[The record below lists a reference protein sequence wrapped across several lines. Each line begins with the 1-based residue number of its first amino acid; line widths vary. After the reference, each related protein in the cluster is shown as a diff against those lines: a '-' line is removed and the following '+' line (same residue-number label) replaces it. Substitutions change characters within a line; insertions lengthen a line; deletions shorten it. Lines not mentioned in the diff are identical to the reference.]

1 MEQQRTA
8 ADQSPAAIVL
18 GCMDSRAPAEIVFD
32 LGLGAIFNCRV
43 AGSVESADVLGSL
56 EYATKIAG
64 AKLIVVKGHSSCGA
78 VQGAIADKNL
88 GHLTQLLAKIRP
100 AIAETEYLGTRTADN
115 PEFVDAVARKS
126 VELTVGR
133 IRGSS
138 PVIAEL
144 ERSGAIKIVACFYN
158 LSTGVVEFL
167 SERRTP
173 AAERTPP
180 PSFGGFEL
188 RVVLRLRPPARR
200 AGKTALQGARPGGL
214 RLGPGHPT
222 FGRPLARRFSDSRPR
237 LARSRANPKHYTQLE
252 HVYSGLPLK

>member
-1 MEQQRTA
+1 MDIVGYADAVVVNEGVPGPLTRETRDAASPDEIIALAKAGNERFRTGRQRQRDPLIEQQRA
-8 ADQSPAAIVL
+8 AAHQSPAAIVL

-43 AGSVESADVLGSL
+43 AGSVESADVLGSM

-78 VQGAIADKNL
+78 VHGAIADANL

-100 AIAETEYLGTRTADN
+100 AIAATEYLGARTADN

-126 VELTVGR
+126 VELTVSR

-144 ERSGAIKIVACFYN
+144 ERSGAIKIVGCFYD

-167 SERRTP
+167 S
-173 AAERTPP
+173 
-180 PSFGGFEL
+180 
-188 RVVLRLRPPARR
+188 
-200 AGKTALQGARPGGL
+200 
-214 RLGPGHPT
+214 
-222 FGRPLARRFSDSRPR
+222 
-237 LARSRANPKHYTQLE
+237 
-252 HVYSGLPLK
+252 

>member
-1 MEQQRTA
+1 MAEPRPLTKEARDAVSPDEIIALAKAGNERFRTGRQLHRDRLMEQQRTA
-8 ADQSPAAIVL
+8 AHQSPAAIVL

-43 AGSVESADVLGSL
+43 AGSVESADVLGSM

-78 VQGAIADKNL
+78 VQGAIADAKL
-88 GHLTQLLAKIRP
+88 GNLTQLLAKIRP
-100 AIAETEYLGTRTADN
+100 AIAETEYHGTRTAEN

-133 IRGSS
+133 IRTGS

-158 LSTGVVEFL
+158 FSTGVVEFL
-167 SERRTP
+167 S
-173 AAERTPP
+173 
-180 PSFGGFEL
+180 
-188 RVVLRLRPPARR
+188 
-200 AGKTALQGARPGGL
+200 
-214 RLGPGHPT
+214 
-222 FGRPLARRFSDSRPR
+222 
-237 LARSRANPKHYTQLE
+237 
-252 HVYSGLPLK
+252 